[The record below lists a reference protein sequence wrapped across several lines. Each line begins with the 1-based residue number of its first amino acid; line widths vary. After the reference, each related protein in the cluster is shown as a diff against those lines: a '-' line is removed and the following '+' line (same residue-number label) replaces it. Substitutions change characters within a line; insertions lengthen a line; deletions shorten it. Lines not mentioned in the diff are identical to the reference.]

1 MNQEKIGKFISEKR
15 KEKKLT
21 QQQLAEKLGVTNK
34 AISKWENGKCMPD
47 ISIIKDLC
55 DILGITVTTLLNG
68 EENKDDEIVI
78 ELLWIIDKFRQLRY
92 ALAGLVICCL
102 GDVIQN
108 MRFAEWLKDETF
120 FKGFYDGLSVGLKL
134 VGVFIFAYGCALYIK
149 KNLELKKWD
158 MVYYKKY

>member
-1 MNQEKIGKFISEKR
+1 MNQEKIGKFIFEKR
-15 KEKKLT
+15 REKGLT

-55 DILGITVTTLLNG
+55 DILGITITTLLNG

-78 ELLWIIDKFRQLRY
+78 KLLWIIDKFRQLRY
-92 ALAGLVICCL
+92 ALAGLAICYL

-108 MRFAEWLKDETF
+108 FRFTEWLKDETF
-120 FKGFYDGLSVGLKL
+120 IKGFYDGLSVGLKL
-134 VGVFIFAYGCALYIK
+134 VGVFLFAYGFTLYIK
-149 KNLELKKWD
+149 KNSKLKK
-158 MVYYKKY
+158 

>member
-15 KEKKLT
+15 KEKRLT

-47 ISIIKDLC
+47 ISIIQDLC
-55 DILGITVTTLLNG
+55 NILGITVTTLLNG

-78 ELLWIIDKFRQLRY
+78 KLLWIIDKFKQLRY
-92 ALAGLVICCL
+92 ALVGLAICYL

-108 MRFAEWLKDETF
+108 MRFTEWLKDETF
-120 FKGFYDGLSVGLKL
+120 IKGFYDGLSVGLKL
-134 VGVFIFAYGCALYIK
+134 VGVFLFAYGCVLYIK
-149 KNLELKKWD
+149 KNSELKK
-158 MVYYKKY
+158 